1 MKKTHILSLMLLLL
15 IPSLAF
21 AQTSSSKDVAAA
33 NRSWPSFIAAFRVA
47 VKKRDRVALKK
58 MIAIPF
64 ITQVDGE
71 LNSPEDVFKWLDGT
85 KSWGDLQKAVAP
97 RSKST
102 SNNDGARPK
111 RWAGIFDFEFGRD
124 GRWRISGQSENE

>member
-1 MKKTHILSLMLLLL
+1 MKKARIISLMLLLL

-21 AQTSSSKDVAAA
+21 AQTSGSKNVAAA
-33 NRSWPSFIAAFRVA
+33 NRSWPSFIAVFRAA
-47 VKKRDRVALKK
+47 VNKRDRVALRK

-64 ITQVDGE
+64 HTQVDGE
-71 LNSPEDVFKWLDGT
+71 LNSPDEVFKWLDQDNG
-85 KSWGDLQKAVAP
+85 WAELQRAVAP

-102 SNNDGARPK
+102 SNNAGARPQ

-124 GRWRISGQSENE
+124 GRWRLSGQSEN